1 MVNNSVV
8 FAAAGNGKTYS
19 ICKEA
24 IALAANSTKY
34 IYLVTY
40 TNEGV
45 RSLEREY
52 KKQNFGILDSN
63 VVITT
68 WYSFLLSELIRPY
81 QCTLQ
86 LKYKHF
92 KKELSAT
99 IPQNHIKS
107 IAFYQDDD
115 DIRWYNNKHYQY
127 FFNSARD
134 IRKDNGSSWR
144 ARGICQYHRAHTPYK
159 TKGPI

>member
-1 MVNNSVV
+1 MNNCVV
-8 FAAAGNGKTYS
+8 FAAAGNGKTHS

-24 IALAANSTKY
+24 IALAAESTKY

-52 KKQNFGILDSN
+52 KKQNFGVLDQN

-81 QCTLQ
+81 QCTLSN
-86 LKYKHF
+86 LKSLLHQF
-92 KKELSAT
+92 PLL
-99 IPQNHIKS
+99 
-107 IAFYQDDD
+107 
-115 DIRWYNNKHYQY
+115 
-127 FFNSARD
+127 
-134 IRKDNGSSWR
+134 
-144 ARGICQYHRAHTPYK
+144 
-159 TKGPI
+159 